1 MSLRRFLGAATAV
14 VLLSSLAS
22 APATAAPPLQASGA
36 ATSPVQAPAV
46 QAASVLAPAVLAPF
60 SLSEGNGPL
69 WKQTPDGFASLP
81 GNGLAGTT
89 GGQAGRI
96 VTASTIAQLQEYAS
110 AAEPLVIF
118 ISGSLTADQYVK
130 IPVAA
135 NKSFIGTGAGAE
147 VVNAG
152 FKLINVSNVIFR
164 NFTVRDSYIPGDWD
178 GKRPDNDRDGIQ
190 LDTSHH
196 VWVDH
201 MKFERMGDG
210 LIDTRKDSD
219 YLTYSWNVFADNN
232 KALGVGWTANA
243 VTKMTIH
250 HNWIRNTTQR
260 NFSLD
265 NTAAAHVYNNYLQD
279 VGQYGM
285 MGRNNA
291 KVVLEGNY
299 FTAVQDPIVAKDPA
313 TQVVNRDNIFD
324 STRGRK
330 DNVGAAFDPAAYYS
344 YTLDSAAAVPGI
356 VSAGAGPRE
365 NNAPNKTTNITV
377 ALDGTG
383 DFGSLQAAI
392 GSIPAGSTQPR
403 TITVKPG
410 TYREVVNVWAD
421 RPNLTIQGAT
431 ANPADV
437 VITYDLPANSAKFFG
452 GTWGAVG
459 SATLTVAA
467 PGTTV
472 RNLTVENAYDEA
484 ANGGSQALAVRS
496 VADKVVFDG
505 TRFLGNQD
513 TYLADTTGRD
523 ATARTYLKN
532 CYIEG
537 DVDFLYGR
545 GTAVF
550 DGCTIHSLDRGND
563 TNNGYIVAPST
574 KNSNP
579 YGFLIVNSTL
589 TSDAAPGTVSLG
601 RPWFASSDPDAH
613 PMAVI
618 RDSVLGNHIA
628 VQGWADMS
636 GHAWTEGRFAEYRN
650 TGPGA
655 YVNEFHAQLSE
666 ADAAKFTVDAFLG
679 DWNPAGHG

>member
-1 MSLRRFLGAATAV
+1 MSLRRLLGAATAV
-14 VLLSSLAS
+14 VMLGSLA
-22 APATAAPPLQASGA
+22 AVPAATAAPTGTAGQGA
-36 ATSPVQAPAV
+36 AAPAT
-46 QAASVLAPAVLAPF
+46 SAPTTDSTPEAM
-60 SLSEGNGPL
+60 

-81 GNGLAGTT
+81 GYGLAGTT

-96 VTASTIAQLQEYAS
+96 VTASTIGELSDYA
-110 AAEPLVIF
+110 AATEPLVIF
-118 ISGSLTADQYVK
+118 IRGSLAATDYVK

-152 FKLINVSNVIFR
+152 FKLINTSNVIFR
-164 NFTVRDSYIPGDWD
+164 NFTIRDSYIPGDWD

-190 LDTSHH
+190 LDTTHH

-201 MKFERMGDG
+201 MKIQRMGDG

-219 YLTYSWNVFADNN
+219 LVTYSWNVFADNN
-232 KALGVGWTANA
+232 KALGVGWTSNA
-243 VTKMTIH
+243 VTRMTIH

-285 MGRNNA
+285 MGRNAA
-291 KVVLEGNY
+291 KVVLEGNT
-299 FTAVQDPIVAKDPA
+299 FTAVQDPIVAKDPG
-313 TQVVNRDNIFD
+313 TEVVNRDNVFNG
-324 STRGRK
+324 TRGRR
-330 DNVGAAFDPAAYYS
+330 DNVGAAFDPAQNYAYQK
-344 YTLDSAAAVPGI
+344 DDAARVPDI
-356 VSAGAGPRE
+356 VAAGAGPRE
-365 NNAPNKTTNITV
+365 NSAPNNATGITV

-392 GSIPAGSTQPR
+392 GSIPSGSTMPR

-410 TYREVVNVWAD
+410 TYRESVNVWAD

-437 VITYDLPANSAKFFG
+437 VISYDLPANGVKFYG
-452 GTWGAVG
+452 GTWGAGG
-459 SATLTVAA
+459 SATLNVLAD
-467 PGTTV
+467 GTTV
-472 RNLTVENAYDEA
+472 RNLTVENAYNEA

-496 VADKVVFDG
+496 VGDKVIFDG

-513 TYLADTTGRD
+513 TYLTDTTGRD

-537 DVDFLYGR
+537 DVDFIYGR
-545 GTAVF
+545 GTAVL
-550 DGCTIHSLDRGND
+550 DGCTIHSLDRGSA
-563 TNNGYIVAPST
+563 TNNGYVVAPST

-579 YGFLIVNSTL
+579 YGILIVDSKL

-601 RPWFASSDPDAH
+601 RPWFASSDADAH

-618 RDSVLGNHIA
+618 RDSVLGSHIA
-628 VQGWADMS
+628 VRGWADMS
-636 GHAWTEGRFAEYRN
+636 GHSWAEGRFAEYN
-650 TGPGA
+650 NSGPGA
-655 YVNEFHAQLSE
+655 YINEFHPQLTPDE
-666 ADAAKFTVDAFLG
+666 ATKFTKETFLG
-679 DWNPAGHG
+679 GWTPAERG

>member
-1 MSLRRFLGAATAV
+1 MSLRRLLGAATAV
-14 VLLSSLAS
+14 VILGSLA
-22 APATAAPPLQASGA
+22 AIPAAHAAPPGATQQSGA
-36 ATSPVQAPAV
+36 LPAT
-46 QAASVLAPAVLAPF
+46 
-60 SLSEGNGPL
+60 LSADTEGTPEAM

-81 GNGLAGTT
+81 GYGLAGTT

-96 VTASTIAQLQEYAS
+96 VTASTIQELKDYAA

-118 ISGSLTADQYVK
+118 IRGTVRATDYIK

-135 NKSFIGTGAGAE
+135 NKSFIGVGAGAE

-178 GKRPDNDRDGIQ
+178 GKRADNDRDGLQ
-190 LDTSHH
+190 LDTTHH

-219 YLTYSWNVFADNN
+219 LITYSWNVFADNN
-232 KALGVGWTANA
+232 KALGVGWSSNA
-243 VTKMTIH
+243 VTRMTIH

-265 NTAAAHVYNNYLQD
+265 NTAAAHVYNNFLQD
-279 VGQYGM
+279 IGQYGM
-285 MGRNNA
+285 MGRNAA
-291 KVVLEGNY
+291 KVVLEGNS
-299 FTAVQDPIVAKDPA
+299 FSAVQDPVVAKDPG
-313 TQVVNRDNIFD
+313 TEVLNRDNVFNG
-324 STRGRK
+324 TRGRK
-330 DNVGAAFDPAAYYS
+330 DNVGAAFDPTQYYAYQKDDAAR
-344 YTLDSAAAVPGI
+344 VPEI
-356 VSAGAGPRE
+356 VAAGAGPRG
-365 NNAPNKTTNITV
+365 NSAPNNTTEITV

-392 GSIPAGSTQPR
+392 GSIPSGSTAPR

-410 TYREVVNVWAD
+410 TYRETVNVWAD

-437 VITYDLPANSAKFFG
+437 VITYDTPANGVKFFG
-452 GTWGAVG
+452 GTWGTAG
-459 SATLTVAA
+459 SPTMTISAA
-467 PGTTV
+467 GSTV
-472 RNLTVENAYDEA
+472 RNLTIENNYDEA
-484 ANGGSQALAVRS
+484 ANGPSQALAVRS
-496 VADKVVFDG
+496 VGDRVTFDN

-513 TYLADTTGRD
+513 TYLADTAGRD

-537 DVDFLYGR
+537 DVDFIYGR
-545 GTAVF
+545 GTAVL
-550 DGCTIHSLDRGND
+550 DGCTIHSLDRASA

-579 YGFLIVNSTL
+579 YGILIVDSNL
-589 TSDAAPGTVSLG
+589 TSDAAAGTVSLG
-601 RPWFASSDPDAH
+601 RPWFASSDPNAH

-618 RDSVLGNHIA
+618 RDSVLGSHIA
-628 VQGWADMS
+628 VRGWADMS
-636 GHAWTEGRFAEYRN
+636 GHSWTEGRFAEFN
-650 TGPGA
+650 NSGPGA
-655 YVNEFHAQLSE
+655 YVNEFHPQLTPE
-666 ADAAKFTVDAFLG
+666 DALKFTKETFLG
-679 DWNPAGHG
+679 DWTPAGRG

>member
-1 MSLRRFLGAATAV
+1 MSLRRLLGAATAV
-14 VLLSSLAS
+14 VILGSLA
-22 APATAAPPLQASGA
+22 AVPAATAAPAGTTGQAA
-36 ATSPVQAPAV
+36 AAPAT
-46 QAASVLAPAVLAPF
+46 LATTADSTPEAM
-60 SLSEGNGPL
+60 

-81 GNGLAGTT
+81 GYGLAGTT

-96 VTASTIAQLQEYAS
+96 VTASTIGELTDYA
-110 AAEPLVIF
+110 AATEPLVIF
-118 ISGSLTADQYVK
+118 IRGSLVATDYVK
-130 IPVAA
+130 VPVAA

-152 FKLINVSNVIFR
+152 FKLINTSNVIFR
-164 NFTVRDSYIPGDWD
+164 NFTIRDSYIPGDWD

-190 LDTSHH
+190 LDTTHH

-201 MKFERMGDG
+201 MKIQRMGDG

-219 YLTYSWNVFADNN
+219 LVTYSWNVFADNN
-232 KALGVGWTANA
+232 KALGVGWTSNA
-243 VTKMTIH
+243 VTRMTIH

-285 MGRNNA
+285 MGRNAA
-291 KVVLEGNY
+291 KVVLEGNT
-299 FTAVQDPIVAKDPA
+299 FTAVQDPIVAKDPG
-313 TQVVNRDNIFD
+313 TEVVSRDNVFNG
-324 STRGRK
+324 TRGRR
-330 DNVGAAFDPAAYYS
+330 DNVGAAFDPAQNYAYQK
-344 YTLDSAAAVPGI
+344 DDAARVPDI
-356 VSAGAGPRE
+356 VAAGAGPRE
-365 NNAPNKTTNITV
+365 NSAPNNATGITV

-392 GSIPAGSTQPR
+392 GSIPSGSTMPR

-410 TYREVVNVWAD
+410 TYRESVNIWAD

-431 ANPADV
+431 ANPSDV
-437 VITYDLPANSAKFFG
+437 VISYDLPANGVKFYG
-452 GTWGAVG
+452 GTWGAGG
-459 SATLTVAA
+459 SATLNVLAE
-467 PGTTV
+467 GTTV

-496 VADKVVFDG
+496 VGDRVTFDG

-545 GTAVF
+545 GSA
-550 DGCTIHSLDRGND
+550 
-563 TNNGYIVAPST
+563 TNNGYVVAPST

-618 RDSVLGNHIA
+618 RDSVLDDHIA

-650 TGPGA
+650 SGPGA
-655 YVNEFHAQLSE
+655 YTNEFHPQLTPDE
-666 ADAAKFTVDAFLG
+666 AAKFTKETFLG
-679 DWNPAGHG
+679 DWTPAGRG

>member
-1 MSLRRFLGAATAV
+1 M
-14 VLLSSLAS
+14 
-22 APATAAPPLQASGA
+22 
-36 ATSPVQAPAV
+36 
-46 QAASVLAPAVLAPF
+46 
-60 SLSEGNGPL
+60 
-69 WKQTPDGFASLP
+69 
-81 GNGLAGTT
+81 
-89 GGQAGRI
+89 
-96 VTASTIAQLQEYAS
+96 
-110 AAEPLVIF
+110 IF
-118 ISGSLTADQYVK
+118 IRGTLKATDYIK

-135 NKSFIGTGAGAE
+135 NKSFIGVGAGAE

-152 FKLINVSNVIFR
+152 FKLISVSNVIFR
-164 NFTVRDSYIPGDWD
+164 NFTVRDAYIPGDWD
-178 GKRPDNDRDGIQ
+178 GKSPENDRDGLQ
-190 LDTSHH
+190 LDTTHH

-219 YLTYSWNVFADNN
+219 LITYSWNVFADNN

-243 VTKMTIH
+243 VTRMTIH

-260 NFSLD
+260 NFSID

-279 VGQYGM
+279 IGQYGM
-285 MGRNNA
+285 MGRNAA
-291 KVVLEGNY
+291 KVVLEGNS
-299 FTAVQDPIVAKDPA
+299 FSAVQDPVVAKDPA
-313 TQVVNRDNIFD
+313 TEVVNRDNVFNG
-324 STRGRK
+324 TRGRK
-330 DNVGAAFDPAAYYS
+330 DNVGAAFDPTQYYAYQKDDAAR
-344 YTLDSAAAVPGI
+344 VPEL
-356 VSAGAGPRE
+356 VAAGAGPLE
-365 NNAPNKTTNITV
+365 NNAPNNTTEITV

-392 GSIPAGSTQPR
+392 GSVPSGSTLPR

-410 TYREVVNVWAD
+410 TYRESVNIWAD

-437 VITYDLPANSAKFFG
+437 VISYDLPANGVKFFG
-452 GTWGAVG
+452 GTWGSGG
-459 SATLTVAA
+459 SATLNVLAE
-467 PGTTV
+467 GTTV
-472 RNLTVENAYDEA
+472 RNLTVENAYHEA

-496 VADKVVFDG
+496 VADRVTFDG

-537 DVDFLYGR
+537 DVDFIYGR

-550 DGCTIHSLDRGND
+550 DGCTIHSLDRGSD

-589 TSDAAPGTVSLG
+589 TSHAAPGTVSLG

-618 RDSVLGNHIA
+618 RDSVLGSHIA
-628 VQGWADMS
+628 IRGWSDMS
-636 GHAWTEGRFAEYRN
+636 GHAWTEGRFAEFN
-650 TGPGA
+650 NSGPGA
-655 YVNEFHAQLSE
+655 YVNEFHPQLTPE
-666 ADAAKFTVDAFLG
+666 DALTFTKEAFLG
-679 DWNPAGHG
+679 DWAPAGRG

>member
-1 MSLRRFLGAATAV
+1 MSLRQMLGAATAV
-14 VLLSSLAS
+14 VMLGSLTAI
-22 APATAAPPLQASGA
+22 PAAHAGTGSTGPGHTGLHAGALVPAAPLDA
-36 ATSPVQAPAV
+36 AGTPEAM
-46 QAASVLAPAVLAPF
+46 
-60 SLSEGNGPL
+60 

-81 GNGLAGTT
+81 GYGLAGTT
-89 GGQAGRI
+89 GGQAGRT
-96 VTASTIAQLQEYAS
+96 VTATTVQELTDYA
-110 AAEPLVIF
+110 AAEEPLVIF
-118 ISGSLTADQYVK
+118 IRGSLAATEYVK

-152 FKLINVSNVIFR
+152 FKLINTSNVIFR
-164 NFTVRDSYIPGDWD
+164 NFTIRDSYIPGDWD

-190 LDTSHH
+190 LDTTHH

-201 MKFERMGDG
+201 MKIQRMGDG

-219 YLTYSWNVFADNN
+219 LVTYSWNVFADNN
-232 KALGVGWTANA
+232 KALGVGWTGNA
-243 VTKMTIH
+243 VTRMTIH

-285 MGRNNA
+285 MGRNAA
-291 KVVLEGNY
+291 KVVLEANT
-299 FTAVQDPIVAKDPA
+299 FTAVQDPIVAKDPD
-313 TQVVNRDNIFD
+313 TEVVNRDNIFNG
-324 STRGRK
+324 TRGRR
-330 DNVGAAFDPAAYYS
+330 DNVGAAFDPAQNYAYQK
-344 YTLDSAAAVPGI
+344 DEAARVPDI

-365 NNAPNKTTNITV
+365 NKAPNNTTEITV

-392 GSIPAGSTQPR
+392 GSVPSGSTLPR

-410 TYREVVNVWAD
+410 TYRESVNVWAD

-437 VITYDLPANSAKFFG
+437 VISYDLPANGVKFYG
-452 GTWGAVG
+452 GTWGAGG
-459 SATLTVAA
+459 SATLNVLAE
-467 PGTTV
+467 GTTI
-472 RNLTVENAYDEA
+472 RNITVENTYDEA

-496 VADKVVFDG
+496 VADKVTFDG

-537 DVDFLYGR
+537 DVDFIYGR
-545 GTAVF
+545 GTAVL
-550 DGCTIHSLDRGND
+550 DGCTIHSLDRGSA
-563 TNNGYIVAPST
+563 TNNGYVVAPST

-579 YGFLIVNSTL
+579 YGILIINSSL

-618 RDSVLGNHIA
+618 RDSALGSHIA
-628 VQGWADMS
+628 VRGWADMS
-636 GHAWTEGRFAEYRN
+636 GHSWTEGRFAEYN
-650 TGPGA
+650 NSGPGA
-655 YVNEFHAQLSE
+655 YVNEFHPQLMPDE
-666 ADAAKFTVDAFLG
+666 AAKFTKETFLG
-679 DWNPAGHG
+679 DWIPAGRG

>member
-1 MSLRRFLGAATAV
+1 MSLRQMLGAVTAV
-14 VLLSSLAS
+14 VMLGSLA
-22 APATAAPPLQASGA
+22 AIPAAHAGTGSTGLQAGALVPA
-36 ATSPVQAPAV
+36 ATLD
-46 QAASVLAPAVLAPF
+46 AAGTPEAM
-60 SLSEGNGPL
+60 

-81 GNGLAGTT
+81 GYGLAGTT
-89 GGQAGRI
+89 GGQAGRT
-96 VTASTIAQLQEYAS
+96 VTASTIQELTDYA
-110 AAEPLVIF
+110 AAEEPLVIF
-118 ISGSLTADQYVK
+118 IRGSLAATEYVK

-152 FKLINVSNVIFR
+152 FKLINTSNVIFR
-164 NFTVRDSYIPGDWD
+164 NFTIRDSYIPGDWD

-190 LDTSHH
+190 LDTTHH

-201 MKFERMGDG
+201 MKIQRMGDG

-219 YLTYSWNVFADNN
+219 LVTYSWNVFADNN
-232 KALGVGWTANA
+232 KALGVGWTSNA
-243 VTKMTIH
+243 VTRMTIH

-265 NTAAAHVYNNYLQD
+265 NTAAAHVYNNYLQN

-285 MGRNNA
+285 MGRNAA
-291 KVVLEGNY
+291 KVVLEANT
-299 FTAVQDPIVAKDPA
+299 FTAVQDPIVAKDPD
-313 TQVVNRDNIFD
+313 TEVVNRDNIFNG
-324 STRGRK
+324 TRGRR
-330 DNVGAAFDPAAYYS
+330 DNVGAAFDPAQNYAYQK
-344 YTLDSAAAVPGI
+344 DEAARVPDI

-365 NNAPNKTTNITV
+365 NKAPSNTTGITV

-392 GSIPAGSTQPR
+392 GSVPSGSTLPR

-410 TYREVVNVWAD
+410 TYRESVNVWAN

-431 ANPADV
+431 ANPSDV
-437 VITYDLPANSAKFFG
+437 VISYDLPANGVKFYG
-452 GTWGAVG
+452 GTWGAGG
-459 SATLTVAA
+459 SATLNVLAE
-467 PGTTV
+467 GTTV
-472 RNLTVENAYDEA
+472 RNITVENTYDEA

-496 VADKVVFDG
+496 VADKVTFDG

-537 DVDFLYGR
+537 DVDFIYGR
-545 GTAVF
+545 GTAVL
-550 DGCTIHSLDRGND
+550 DGCTIHSLDRGSA
-563 TNNGYIVAPST
+563 TNNGYVVAPST

-579 YGFLIVNSTL
+579 YGILIINSSL

-618 RDSVLGNHIA
+618 RDSALGGHIA
-628 VQGWADMS
+628 VRGWADMS
-636 GHAWTEGRFAEYRN
+636 GHSWTEGRFAEYN
-650 TGPGA
+650 NSGPGA
-655 YVNEFHAQLSE
+655 YVNEFHPQLMPDE
-666 ADAAKFTVDAFLG
+666 AAKFTKETFLG
-679 DWNPAGHG
+679 DWIPAGRG

>member
-1 MSLRRFLGAATAV
+1 MRLRRLLGAATAV
-14 VLLSSLAS
+14 VILGSLTAVPARAEPIHS
-22 APATAAPPLQASGA
+22 GTESPAAPAA
-36 ATSPVQAPAV
+36 
-46 QAASVLAPAVLAPF
+46 
-60 SLSEGNGPL
+60 L
-69 WKQTPDGFASLP
+69 WKQRPDGFASLP
-81 GNGLAGTT
+81 GNGLEGTT
-89 GGQAGRI
+89 GGQAGRH
-96 VTASTIAQLQEYAS
+96 VSVSSLEELTAYA
-110 AAEPLVIF
+110 AAEEPLVIF
-118 ISGSLTADQYVK
+118 LKGSITAQDYVK
-130 IPVAA
+130 IPVAS
-135 NKSFIGTGAGAE
+135 NKSFIGTGAGVE
-147 VVNAG
+147 LVNAG

-210 LIDTRKDSD
+210 MIDTRKDSD

-232 KALGVGWTANA
+232 KALGVGWTSNA

-250 HNWIRNTTQR
+250 HNWIRNTVQR

-285 MGRNNA
+285 MGRNAA

-299 FTAVQDPIVAKDPA
+299 FTAVADPVVAKDPA
-313 TQVVNRDNIFD
+313 TEIVNRDNIFD

-330 DNVGAAFDPAAYYS
+330 DNVGSAFDPTQFYAYSKDNAA
-344 YTLDSAAAVPGI
+344 TVPGV
-356 VSAGAGPRE
+356 VSTSAGPRE
-365 NNAPNKTTNITV
+365 NKAPNTTAEVTV
-377 ALDGTG
+377 ALDGSG
-383 DFGSLQAAI
+383 DFGSVQAAI
-392 GSIPAGSTQPR
+392 GSIPVGNTQPR
-403 TITVKPG
+403 TITIKPG
-410 TYREVVNVWAD
+410 FYREAVNVWAD
-421 RPNLTIQGAT
+421 RPNVTLQGAT

-437 VITYDLPANSAKFFG
+437 VISYDTPANGAKFFG
-452 GTWGAVG
+452 GTWGAAG
-459 SATLTVAA
+459 SATLNVLAENTI
-467 PGTTV
+467 V

-484 ANGGSQALAVRS
+484 VNGGSQALAVRT
-496 VADKVVFDG
+496 VADKVTFDN

-550 DGCTIHSLDRGND
+550 DGCTIHSLDRGSD

-574 KNSNP
+574 KDSNP

-589 TSDAAPGTVSLG
+589 TSNAAPGTVSLG
-601 RPWFASSDPDAH
+601 RPWFASSDPNAH

-618 RDSVLGNHIA
+618 RDSNLGNHIA
-628 VQGWADMS
+628 KQGWSDMS
-636 GHAWTEGRFAEYRN
+636 GHAWTEGRFAEFNN

-655 YVNEFHAQLSE
+655 YINEFHPQLTPEE
-666 ADAAKFTVDAFLG
+666 ALKFTKDTFLG
-679 DWNPAGHG
+679 DWTPAAGA

>member
-1 MSLRRFLGAATAV
+1 MSLRRLLGTATALV
-14 VLLSSLAS
+14 ILGGITA
-22 APATAAPPLQASGA
+22 APATATPTPQTTGALASAAPTKLGQGA
-36 ATSPVQAPAV
+36 
-46 QAASVLAPAVLAPF
+46 
-60 SLSEGNGPL
+60 L
-69 WKQTPDGFASLP
+69 WKQTPDGFAALP
-81 GNGLAGTT
+81 GYGLAGTS

-96 VTASTIAQLQEYAS
+96 VTASTIEELKDYAA

-118 ISGSLTADQYVK
+118 ISGSLKATDYIK

-152 FKLINVSNVIFR
+152 FKLISVSNVIFR
-164 NFTVRDSYIPGDWD
+164 NFTIRDAYIPGDWD
-178 GKRPDNDRDGIQ
+178 GKTPQNDRDGIQ
-190 LDTSHH
+190 LDTTHH

-201 MKFERMGDG
+201 MKIQRMGDG

-219 YLTYSWNVFADNN
+219 LITYSWNVFADNN
-232 KALGVGWTANA
+232 KALGVGWTDNT
-243 VTKMTIH
+243 VTRMTIH

-279 VGQYGM
+279 IGQYGM
-285 MGRNNA
+285 MGRNAA
-291 KVVLEGNY
+291 KVVVEGNC
-299 FTAVQDPIVAKDPA
+299 FTAVQDPIIAKDPA
-313 TQVVNRDNIFD
+313 TEVVNRDNTFNG
-324 STRGRK
+324 TRGRK
-330 DNVGAAFDPAAYYS
+330 DNVGAAFDPTASYS
-344 YTLDSAAAVPGI
+344 YTKDDAAAVPGI
-356 VSAGAGPRE
+356 VSAGAGPQE
-365 NNAPNKTTNITV
+365 NNAADTRTNITV

-392 GSIPAGSTQPR
+392 GSIPAGSTQTR

-410 TYREVVNVWAD
+410 VYREVVNVWAD
-421 RPNLTIQGAT
+421 RPNLTITGAT

-437 VITYDLPANSAKFFG
+437 VITYDTPANGVKFFG
-452 GTWGAVG
+452 GTWGTAG
-459 SATLTVAA
+459 SPTLTVSAT
-467 PGTTV
+467 GTTV

-484 ANGGSQALAVRS
+484 AHGPSQALAARS
-496 VADKVVFDG
+496 IADKVVFDG

-523 ATARTYLKN
+523 ASARTYLKN

-537 DVDFLYGR
+537 DVDFIYGR
-545 GTAVF
+545 GTAVL
-550 DGCTIHSLDRGND
+550 DGCTIHSVDRGSN
-563 TNNGYIVAPST
+563 TNNGFVLAPST

-579 YGFLIVNSTL
+579 YGILIVNSTL
-589 TSDAAPGTVSLG
+589 TSNAAPGTVNLG

-613 PMAVI
+613 PMAII

-636 GHAWTEGRFAEYRN
+636 GHKWNEGRFAEFN
-650 TGPGA
+650 NSGPGA
-655 YVNEFHAQLSE
+655 YVNEFHPQLTPDE
-666 ADAAKFTVDAFLG
+666 AAKFTKETFLG
-679 DWNPAGHG
+679 EWTPAGLG

>member
-1 MSLRRFLGAATAV
+1 MSLRRLLGAATAV
-14 VLLSSLAS
+14 ALLGSLA
-22 APATAAPPLQASGA
+22 AVPAATAAPPNTLQQSGA
-36 ATSPVQAPAV
+36 LPTTPAPSAENT
-46 QAASVLAPAVLAPF
+46 AEAM
-60 SLSEGNGPL
+60 
-69 WKQTPDGFASLP
+69 WKQTPDGFAALP
-81 GNGLAGTT
+81 GYGLAGTT

-96 VTASTIAQLQEYAS
+96 VTASTIQELKDF
-110 AAEPLVIF
+110 AAAPEPLVIF
-118 ISGSLTADQYVK
+118 ISGSLKATDYIK

-152 FKLINVSNVIFR
+152 FKLINTSNVIFR
-164 NFTVRDSYIPGDWD
+164 NFTIRDAYIPGDWD
-178 GKRPDNDRDGIQ
+178 GKTPQNDRDGIQ
-190 LDTSHH
+190 LDTTHH

-201 MKFERMGDG
+201 MKIQRMGDG

-219 YLTYSWNVFADNN
+219 LVTYSWNVFADNN

-243 VTKMTIH
+243 VTRMTIH

-279 VGQYGM
+279 IGQYGM
-285 MGRNNA
+285 MGRNAA
-291 KVVLEGNY
+291 KVVLEGNS
-299 FTAVQDPIVAKDPA
+299 FSTVQDPIVAKDPA
-313 TQVVNRDNIFD
+313 TEVVNRDNIFNG
-324 STRGRK
+324 TRGRK
-330 DNVGAAFDPAAYYS
+330 DNVGAAFDPSQNYS
-344 YTLDSAAAVPGI
+344 YQKDDAARVPEI
-356 VSAGAGPRE
+356 VAAGAGPRE
-365 NNAPNKTTNITV
+365 NNAPNNTTNITV

-392 GSIPAGSTQPR
+392 GSIPSGSTLPR

-410 TYREVVNVWAD
+410 TYRESVNIWAD

-437 VITYDLPANSAKFFG
+437 VISYDLPANGVKFFG
-452 GTWGAVG
+452 GTWGAGG
-459 SATLTVAA
+459 SATLNVLAE
-467 PGTTV
+467 GTTI

-484 ANGGSQALAVRS
+484 ANGGSQALAVRT
-496 VADKVVFDG
+496 VADRVSFDG

-537 DVDFLYGR
+537 DVDFIYGR
-545 GTAVF
+545 GTAVL
-550 DGCTIHSLDRGND
+550 DGCTIHSLNRGSD

-579 YGFLIVNSTL
+579 YGILIANSTL

-618 RDSVLGNHIA
+618 RDSVLGSHIA
-628 VQGWADMS
+628 VRGWADMS
-636 GHAWTEGRFAEYRN
+636 GHAWTEGRFAEFNN

-655 YVNEFHAQLSE
+655 YVNEFHPQLSPE
-666 ADAAKFTVDAFLG
+666 EAAKFTVETFLG
-679 DWNPAGHG
+679 DWTPAGRG

>member
-1 MSLRRFLGAATAV
+1 MRLRRLLGAVTAV
-14 VLLSSLAS
+14 VILGSL
-22 APATAAPPLQASGA
+22 TAAPARAEPQPGSTDVPAEA
-36 ATSPVQAPAV
+36 AA
-46 QAASVLAPAVLAPF
+46 
-60 SLSEGNGPL
+60 L
-69 WKQTPDGFASLP
+69 WKESPDGFASLP
-81 GNGLAGTT
+81 GNGLDGTT
-89 GGQAGRI
+89 GGQAGRH
-96 VTASTIAQLQEYAS
+96 VSASSLEELAAYA
-110 AAEPLVIF
+110 AAEEPLVIF
-118 ISGSLTADQYVK
+118 LKGRITAQDYVK
-130 IPVAA
+130 IPVTS
-135 NKSFIGTGAGAE
+135 NKSFIGIGAGVE
-147 VVNAG
+147 LVNAG

-210 LIDTRKDSD
+210 MIDTRKDSD

-232 KALGVGWTANA
+232 KALGVGWTSNA

-250 HNWIRNTTQR
+250 HNWIRNTVQR

-279 VGQYGM
+279 IGQYGM
-285 MGRNNA
+285 MGRNAA

-299 FTAVQDPIVAKDPA
+299 FTAVADPVVAKDPA
-313 TQVVNRDNIFD
+313 TEIVNRDNIFD
-324 STRGRK
+324 ATRGRK
-330 DNVGAAFDPAAYYS
+330 DNVGTAFDPTQFYAYAK
-344 YTLDSAAAVPGI
+344 DSAAKVPSL
-356 VSAGAGPRE
+356 VTSSAGPRE
-365 NNAPNKTTNITV
+365 NKAPSTTADVTV

-383 DFGSLQAAI
+383 DFASVQAAI
-392 GSIPAGSTQPR
+392 GSIPVGNTLPR
-403 TITVKPG
+403 TITIKPG
-410 TYREVVNVWAD
+410 FYRESVNIWAD
-421 RPNLTIQGAT
+421 RPNVTLQGAT
-431 ANPADV
+431 GDPSDV
-437 VITYDLPANSAKFFG
+437 VISYDTPANGAKFFG
-452 GTWGAVG
+452 GTWGAAG
-459 SATLTVAA
+459 SATLNVLAE
-467 PGTTV
+467 GTTV

-484 ANGGSQALAVRS
+484 ANGGSQALAVRT
-496 VADKVVFDG
+496 VADKVFFDN

-550 DGCTIHSLDRGND
+550 EGCTIHSLDRGSD

-601 RPWFASSDPDAH
+601 RPWFASSDPNAH

-618 RDSVLGNHIA
+618 RDSQLGSHIA
-628 VQGWADMS
+628 VQGWSDMS
-636 GHAWTEGRFAEYRN
+636 GHAWTEGRFAEYNN

-655 YVNEFHAQLSE
+655 YVNEFHPQLTSQE
-666 ADAAKFTVDAFLG
+666 ALKFTKETFLG
-679 DWNPAGHG
+679 DWTPAAGA

>member
-1 MSLRRFLGAATAV
+1 MILRRLLGAATAV
-14 VLLSSLAS
+14 VMLGSLPAL
-22 APATAAPPLQASGA
+22 PATAAPADHTAGA
-36 ATSPVQAPAV
+36 LAPTVTA
-46 QAASVLAPAVLAPF
+46 QPPAAS
-60 SLSEGNGPL
+60 

-81 GNGLAGTT
+81 GYGLAGTT

-96 VTASTIAQLQEYAS
+96 VTAATLAQLQEYA
-110 AAEPLVIF
+110 AAVEPLVIF
-118 ISGSLTADQYVK
+118 VKGSIRAEHYVK

-135 NKSFIGTGAGAE
+135 NKSFIGVGAGAE

-190 LDTSHH
+190 LDTTHH

-219 YLTYSWNVFADNN
+219 FLTYSWNVFADNN
-232 KALGVGWTANA
+232 KALGVGWTDNA
-243 VTKMTIH
+243 VTRMTIH

-291 KVVLEGNY
+291 KVVLEANY
-299 FTAVQDPIVAKDPA
+299 FTAVQDPIVAKDPG
-313 TQVVNRDNIFD
+313 TEVVNRDNIFE
-324 STRGRK
+324 SVRGRK
-330 DNVGAAFDPAAYYS
+330 DNVGAAFDPAAS
-344 YTLDSAAAVPGI
+344 YAYQADDAARVPDT

-365 NNAPNKTTNITV
+365 NNAPNTADTITV

-392 GSIPAGSTQPR
+392 GSIPHGSTKPR

-410 TYREVVNVWAD
+410 VYREVVNVWAD

-431 ANPADV
+431 ANPSDV
-437 VITYDLPANSAKFFG
+437 VITYDLPAGGAKFFG
-452 GTWGAVG
+452 GTLGAVG

-467 PGTTV
+467 TRTTV
-472 RNLTVENAYDEA
+472 KNLTVENAYDEA

-496 VADKVVFDG
+496 VADKVTFEG

-523 ATARTYLKN
+523 ATARTYLKD

-550 DGCTIHSLDRGND
+550 DGCTIHSVDRGSN

-579 YGFLIVNSTL
+579 YGFLIINSTL
-589 TSDAAPGTVSLG
+589 TSDAAAGTVSLG

-618 RDSVLGNHIA
+618 RDSVLGAHIA
-628 VQGWADMS
+628 EQGWADMG
-636 GHAWTEGRFAEYRN
+636 GHAWNEGRFGEYNN

-655 YVNEFHAQLSE
+655 FVNEFHPQLSPDE
-666 ADAAKFTVDAFLG
+666 ATRFTTEAFLG
-679 DWNPAGHG
+679 DWTPAGRG

>member
-1 MSLRRFLGAATAV
+1 MRLRRLLGAATAV
-14 VLLSSLAS
+14 VILGSLTAVPARAEPIHS
-22 APATAAPPLQASGA
+22 GTESPAAPAA
-36 ATSPVQAPAV
+36 
-46 QAASVLAPAVLAPF
+46 
-60 SLSEGNGPL
+60 L
-69 WKQTPDGFASLP
+69 WKQRPDGFASLP
-81 GNGLAGTT
+81 GNGLDGTT
-89 GGQAGRI
+89 GGQAGRH
-96 VTASTIAQLQEYAS
+96 VSVSSLEELKTH
-110 AAEPLVIF
+110 AAAEEPLVIF
-118 ISGSLTADQYVK
+118 LKGSITAQDYVK
-130 IPVAA
+130 IPVAS
-135 NKSFIGTGAGAE
+135 NKSFIGTGAGVE
-147 VVNAG
+147 LINAG

-210 LIDTRKDSD
+210 MIDTRKDSD

-232 KALGVGWTANA
+232 KALGVGWTGNA

-250 HNWIRNTTQR
+250 HNWIRNTVQR

-279 VGQYGM
+279 IGQYGM
-285 MGRNNA
+285 MGRNAA

-299 FTAVQDPIVAKDPA
+299 FTAVADPVVAKDPA
-313 TQVVNRDNIFD
+313 TEIVNRDNIFE

-330 DNVGAAFDPAAYYS
+330 DNVGSAFDPTQFYS
-344 YTLDSAAAVPGI
+344 YAKDDSARVPELVTG
-356 VSAGAGPRE
+356 SAGPRE
-365 NNAPNKTTNITV
+365 NKAPSTTAEVTV

-383 DFGSLQAAI
+383 DFGSVQAAI
-392 GSIPAGSTQPR
+392 GSIPVGNTQPR
-403 TITVKPG
+403 TITIKPG
-410 TYREVVNVWAD
+410 FYREAVNVWAD
-421 RPNLTIQGAT
+421 RPNVTLQGAT

-437 VITYDLPANSAKFFG
+437 VISYDTPANGAKFFG
-452 GTWGAVG
+452 GTWGAAG
-459 SATLTVAA
+459 SATLNVLAEN
-467 PGTTV
+467 TTV

-484 ANGGSQALAVRS
+484 VHGGSQALAVRT
-496 VADKVVFDG
+496 VADKITFDN

-550 DGCTIHSLDRGND
+550 DGCTIHSLDRGSD

-574 KNSNP
+574 KDSNP
-579 YGFLIVNSTL
+579 YGFLIVDSTL

-601 RPWFASSDPDAH
+601 RPWFASSDPNAH

-618 RDSVLGNHIA
+618 RDSNLGSHIA
-628 VQGWADMS
+628 EQGWSDMS
-636 GHAWTEGRFAEYRN
+636 GHAWTEGRFAEFNN

-655 YVNEFHAQLSE
+655 YINEFHPQLTPE
-666 ADAAKFTVDAFLG
+666 EGLKFTKDTFLG
-679 DWNPAGHG
+679 DWTPAAGA

>member
-1 MSLRRFLGAATAV
+1 MSLRQMLGAATAV
-14 VLLSSLAS
+14 VMLGSLTAIPAAHARTGS
-22 APATAAPPLQASGA
+22 AGPGHTALHAGALVPAAPLDA
-36 ATSPVQAPAV
+36 AGTPEAM
-46 QAASVLAPAVLAPF
+46 
-60 SLSEGNGPL
+60 

-81 GNGLAGTT
+81 GYGLAGTT
-89 GGQAGRI
+89 GGQAGRT
-96 VTASTIAQLQEYAS
+96 VTATTVQELTDYA
-110 AAEPLVIF
+110 AAEEPLVIF
-118 ISGSLTADQYVK
+118 IRGSLAATEYVK

-152 FKLINVSNVIFR
+152 FKLINTSNVIFR
-164 NFTVRDSYIPGDWD
+164 NFTIRDSYIPGDWD

-190 LDTSHH
+190 LDTTHH

-201 MKFERMGDG
+201 MKIQRMGDG

-219 YLTYSWNVFADNN
+219 LVTYSWNVFADNN
-232 KALGVGWTANA
+232 KALGVGWTGNA
-243 VTKMTIH
+243 VTRMTIH

-285 MGRNNA
+285 MGRNAA
-291 KVVLEGNY
+291 KVVLEANT
-299 FTAVQDPIVAKDPA
+299 FTAVQDPIVAKDPD
-313 TQVVNRDNIFD
+313 TEVVNRDNIFNG
-324 STRGRK
+324 TRGRR
-330 DNVGAAFDPAAYYS
+330 DNVGAAFDPAQNYAYQK
-344 YTLDSAAAVPGI
+344 DEAARVPDI

-365 NNAPNKTTNITV
+365 NKAPNNTTEITV

-392 GSIPAGSTQPR
+392 GSVPSGSTLPR

-410 TYREVVNVWAD
+410 TYRESVNVWAD

-437 VITYDLPANSAKFFG
+437 VISYDLPANGVKFYG
-452 GTWGAVG
+452 GTWGAGG
-459 SATLTVAA
+459 SATLNVLAE
-467 PGTTV
+467 GTTI
-472 RNLTVENAYDEA
+472 RNITVENTYDEA

-496 VADKVVFDG
+496 VADKVTFDG

-537 DVDFLYGR
+537 DVDFIYGR
-545 GTAVF
+545 GTAVL
-550 DGCTIHSLDRGND
+550 DGCTIHSLDRGSA
-563 TNNGYIVAPST
+563 TNNGYVVAPST

-579 YGFLIVNSTL
+579 YGILIINSSL

-618 RDSVLGNHIA
+618 RDSALGSHIA
-628 VQGWADMS
+628 VRGWADMS
-636 GHAWTEGRFAEYRN
+636 GHSWTEGRFAEYN
-650 TGPGA
+650 NSGPGA
-655 YVNEFHAQLSE
+655 YVNEFHPQLMPDE
-666 ADAAKFTVDAFLG
+666 AAKFTKETFLG
-679 DWNPAGHG
+679 DWIPAGRG

>member
-1 MSLRRFLGAATAV
+1 MILRRLLGAATAV
-14 VLLSSLAS
+14 VMLGSLPAL
-22 APATAAPPLQASGA
+22 PATAAPADHTAGA
-36 ATSPVQAPAV
+36 
-46 QAASVLAPAVLAPF
+46 LAPAVTAQPPEA
-60 SLSEGNGPL
+60 S

-81 GNGLAGTT
+81 GYGLSGTT

-96 VTASTIAQLQEYAS
+96 VTAATLAQLQEYA
-110 AAEPLVIF
+110 AAVEPLVIF
-118 ISGSLTADQYVK
+118 VKGSIRAEQYVK

-135 NKSFIGTGAGAE
+135 NKSFIGVGAGAE

-190 LDTSHH
+190 LDTTHH

-219 YLTYSWNVFADNN
+219 FLTYSWNVFADNN
-232 KALGVGWTANA
+232 KALGVGWTDNA
-243 VTKMTIH
+243 VTRMTIH

-291 KVVLEGNY
+291 KVVLEANY
-299 FTAVQDPIVAKDPA
+299 FTAVQDPIVAKDPG
-313 TQVVNRDNIFD
+313 TEVVNRDNIFE
-324 STRGRK
+324 SVRGRK
-330 DNVGAAFDPAAYYS
+330 DNVGAAFDPAAS
-344 YTLDSAAAVPGI
+344 YAYQADDAARVPDT

-365 NNAPNKTTNITV
+365 NNAPNTADTITV

-392 GSIPAGSTQPR
+392 GSIPHGSTKPR

-410 TYREVVNVWAD
+410 VYREVVNVWAD

-431 ANPADV
+431 ANPSDV
-437 VITYDLPANSAKFFG
+437 VITYDLPASGAKFFG

-467 PGTTV
+467 TGTTV
-472 RNLTVENAYDEA
+472 KNLTVENAYDEA

-496 VADKVVFDG
+496 VADKVTFEG

-523 ATARTYLKN
+523 ATARTYLKD

-550 DGCTIHSLDRGND
+550 DGCTIHSVDRGSN

-579 YGFLIVNSTL
+579 YGFLIINSTL
-589 TSDAAPGTVSLG
+589 TSDAAAGTVSLG

-618 RDSVLGNHIA
+618 RDSVLGAHIA
-628 VQGWADMS
+628 EQGWADMG
-636 GHAWTEGRFAEYRN
+636 GHAWNEGRFAEYNN

-655 YVNEFHAQLSE
+655 FVNEFHPQLSPDE
-666 ADAAKFTVDAFLG
+666 AAQVH
-679 DWNPAGHG
+679 HGSLPRRLDPGGAWLR

>member
-1 MSLRRFLGAATAV
+1 MSLRRLLGAATAV
-14 VLLSSLAS
+14 VMLGSLTALPAAHAGPAEARPGPQAGTTAS
-22 APATAAPPLQASGA
+22 PISPA
-36 ATSPVQAPAV
+36 
-46 QAASVLAPAVLAPF
+46 
-60 SLSEGNGPL
+60 EGTPEAM

-81 GNGLAGTT
+81 GYGLAGTT
-89 GGQAGRI
+89 GGQSGRI
-96 VTASTIAQLQEYAS
+96 VTASTVQELKDYA
-110 AAEPLVIF
+110 AASEPLVIF
-118 ISGSLTADQYVK
+118 IRGTLRATDYLK

-135 NKSFIGTGAGAE
+135 NKSFIGVGAGAE

-164 NFTVRDSYIPGDWD
+164 NFTVRDAYIPGDWD
-178 GKRPDNDRDGIQ
+178 GKSPENDRDGIQ
-190 LDTSHH
+190 LDTTHH

-219 YLTYSWNVFADNN
+219 LITYSWNVFADNN

-243 VTKMTIH
+243 VTRMTIH

-265 NTAAAHVYNNYLQD
+265 NTAAAHVYNNFLQD
-279 VGQYGM
+279 IGQYGM
-285 MGRNNA
+285 MGRNAA
-291 KVVLEGNY
+291 KVVLEGNS
-299 FTAVQDPIVAKDPA
+299 FTAVQDPVVAKDPA
-313 TQVVNRDNIFD
+313 TEVVNRDNVFNG
-324 STRGRK
+324 TRGRK
-330 DNVGAAFDPAAYYS
+330 DNVGAAFDPTQFYAYQKDDAAR
-344 YTLDSAAAVPGI
+344 VPEI
-356 VSAGAGPRE
+356 VAAGAGPLE
-365 NNAPNKTTNITV
+365 EMAPNSTTEITV

-392 GSIPAGSTQPR
+392 GSVPSGSTLPR

-410 TYREVVNVWAD
+410 TYRESVNVWAD

-437 VITYDLPANSAKFFG
+437 VVTYDLPANGVKFFG
-452 GTWGAVG
+452 GTWGAGG
-459 SATLTVAA
+459 SATLNVLAE
-467 PGTTV
+467 GTTV

-484 ANGGSQALAVRS
+484 TNGGSQALAVRS
-496 VADKVVFDG
+496 VADRVTFDG

-537 DVDFLYGR
+537 DVDFIYGR
-545 GTAVF
+545 GTAVL
-550 DGCTIHSLDRGND
+550 DGCTIHSLDRGSA

-574 KNSNP
+574 KDSNP
-579 YGFLIVNSTL
+579 YGILIVDSTL

-601 RPWFASSDPDAH
+601 RPWFASSDPNAH

-618 RDSVLGNHIA
+618 RDSVLGSHIA
-628 VQGWADMS
+628 VQGWSDMS
-636 GHAWTEGRFAEYRN
+636 GHSWTEGRFAEFN
-650 TGPGA
+650 NSGPGA
-655 YVNEFHAQLSE
+655 YVNEFHPQLTPE
-666 ADAAKFTVDAFLG
+666 DALKFTKEAFLG
-679 DWNPAGHG
+679 DWTPAGRG

>member
-1 MSLRRFLGAATAV
+1 MSLRRLLGAATAV
-14 VLLSSLAS
+14 VILGSFTAV
-22 APATAAPPLQASGA
+22 PARAEPIHSGTESSGA
-36 ATSPVQAPAV
+36 AA
-46 QAASVLAPAVLAPF
+46 
-60 SLSEGNGPL
+60 L
-69 WKQTPDGFASLP
+69 WKQQPDGFAALP
-81 GNGLAGTT
+81 GNGLEGTT
-89 GGQAGRI
+89 GGQAGKH
-96 VTASTIAQLQEYAS
+96 VSASSLEELKSFAAAS
-110 AAEPLVIF
+110 EPLVIF
-118 ISGSLTADQYVK
+118 LKGTITAQDYVK
-130 IPVAA
+130 IPVTS
-135 NKSFIGTGAGAE
+135 NKSFIGTGAGVE
-147 VVNAG
+147 LVNAG

-210 LIDTRKDSD
+210 MIDTRKDSD

-232 KALGVGWTANA
+232 KALGVGWTSNA

-250 HNWIRNTTQR
+250 HNWIRNTVQR

-279 VGQYGM
+279 IGQYGM
-285 MGRNNA
+285 MGRNAA
-291 KVVLEGNY
+291 KVVLEDNY
-299 FTAVQDPIVAKDPA
+299 FTAVADPVVAKDPA
-313 TQVVNRDNIFD
+313 TEIVNRDNIFD

-330 DNVGAAFDPAAYYS
+330 DNVGSAFDPTQFYAYS
-344 YTLDSAAAVPGI
+344 KDSAANVPGL
-356 VSAGAGPRE
+356 VTGSAGPRV
-365 NNAPNKTTNITV
+365 NKAPNTTAEVTV

-383 DFGSLQAAI
+383 DFGSVQAAI
-392 GSIPAGSTQPR
+392 GSIPVGNTQPR
-403 TITVKPG
+403 TITIKPG
-410 TYREVVNVWAD
+410 FYREAVNVWAD
-421 RPNLTIQGAT
+421 RPNVTLQGAT
-431 ANPADV
+431 ANPSDV
-437 VITYDLPANSAKFFG
+437 VISYDTPANGVKFFG
-452 GTWGAVG
+452 GTWGAAG
-459 SATLTVAA
+459 SATLNVLAEQ
-467 PGTTV
+467 TTV

-484 ANGGSQALAVRS
+484 TNGGSQALAVRT
-496 VADKVVFDG
+496 VADKVTFEN

-532 CYIEG
+532 CHIEG

-550 DGCTIHSLDRGND
+550 DGCTIHSLDRGSD

-579 YGFLIVNSTL
+579 YGFLILNSTL
-589 TSDAAPGTVSLG
+589 TSDAAAGTVSLG
-601 RPWFASSDPDAH
+601 RPWFASSDPQAH

-618 RDSVLGNHIA
+618 RDSNLGSHIA

-636 GHAWTEGRFAEYRN
+636 GHAWTEGRFAEYN
-650 TGPGA
+650 NSGPGA
-655 YVNEFHAQLSE
+655 LINEFHPQLTPQE
-666 ADAAKFTVDAFLG
+666 ALKFTKETFLG
-679 DWNPAGHG
+679 DWTPAAGA

>member
-1 MSLRRFLGAATAV
+1 MSLRQMLGAATAV
-14 VLLSSLAS
+14 VMLGSLTAIPAAHARTGS
-22 APATAAPPLQASGA
+22 AGPGPTGLHAGALVPAAPLDA
-36 ATSPVQAPAV
+36 AGTPEAM
-46 QAASVLAPAVLAPF
+46 
-60 SLSEGNGPL
+60 

-81 GNGLAGTT
+81 GYGLAGTT
-89 GGQAGRI
+89 GGQAGRT
-96 VTASTIAQLQEYAS
+96 VTATTVQELTDYA
-110 AAEPLVIF
+110 AAEEPLVIF
-118 ISGSLTADQYVK
+118 IRGSLAATEYVK

-152 FKLINVSNVIFR
+152 FKLINTSNVIFR
-164 NFTVRDSYIPGDWD
+164 NFTIRDSYIPGDWD

-190 LDTSHH
+190 LDTTHH

-201 MKFERMGDG
+201 MKIQRMGDG

-219 YLTYSWNVFADNN
+219 LVTYSWNVFADNN
-232 KALGVGWTANA
+232 KALGVGWTSNA
-243 VTKMTIH
+243 VTRMTIH

-285 MGRNNA
+285 MGRNAA
-291 KVVLEGNY
+291 KVVLEANT
-299 FTAVQDPIVAKDPA
+299 FTAVQDPIVAKDPD
-313 TQVVNRDNIFD
+313 TEVVNRDNIFNG
-324 STRGRK
+324 TRGRK
-330 DNVGAAFDPAAYYS
+330 DNVGAAFDPAQNYAYQK
-344 YTLDSAAAVPGI
+344 DEAARVPDI

-365 NNAPNKTTNITV
+365 NKAPNNTTEITV

-392 GSIPAGSTQPR
+392 GSVPSGSTLPR

-410 TYREVVNVWAD
+410 TYRESVNVWAD

-437 VITYDLPANSAKFFG
+437 VISYDLPANGVKFYG
-452 GTWGAVG
+452 GTWGAGG
-459 SATLTVAA
+459 SATLNVLAE
-467 PGTTV
+467 GTTI
-472 RNLTVENAYDEA
+472 RNITVENTYDEA

-496 VADKVVFDG
+496 VADKVTFDG

-537 DVDFLYGR
+537 DVDFIYGR
-545 GTAVF
+545 GTAVL
-550 DGCTIHSLDRGND
+550 DGCTIHSLDRGSA
-563 TNNGYIVAPST
+563 TNNGYVVAPST

-579 YGFLIVNSTL
+579 YGILIINSSL

-618 RDSVLGNHIA
+618 RDSALGSHIA
-628 VQGWADMS
+628 VRGWADMS
-636 GHAWTEGRFAEYRN
+636 GHSWTEGRFAEYN
-650 TGPGA
+650 NSGPGA
-655 YVNEFHAQLSE
+655 YVNEFHPQLMPDE
-666 ADAAKFTVDAFLG
+666 AAKFTKETFLG
-679 DWNPAGHG
+679 DWIPAGRG

>member
-1 MSLRRFLGAATAV
+1 MSLRRLLGAATAV
-14 VLLSSLAS
+14 VMLGSLA
-22 APATAAPPLQASGA
+22 AVPAATAAPAGTTGQAA
-36 ATSPVQAPAV
+36 AAPAT
-46 QAASVLAPAVLAPF
+46 LATTADSTPEAM
-60 SLSEGNGPL
+60 

-81 GNGLAGTT
+81 GYGLAGTT

-96 VTASTIAQLQEYAS
+96 VTASTIGELTDYA
-110 AAEPLVIF
+110 AATEPLVIF
-118 ISGSLTADQYVK
+118 IRGSLAATDYVK

-152 FKLINVSNVIFR
+152 FKLINTSNVIFR
-164 NFTVRDSYIPGDWD
+164 NFTIRDSYIPGDWD

-190 LDTSHH
+190 LDTTHH

-201 MKFERMGDG
+201 MKIQRMGDG

-219 YLTYSWNVFADNN
+219 LVTYSWNVFADNN
-232 KALGVGWTANA
+232 KALGVGWTSNA
-243 VTKMTIH
+243 VTRMTIH

-285 MGRNNA
+285 MGRNAA
-291 KVVLEGNY
+291 KVVLEGNT
-299 FTAVQDPIVAKDPA
+299 FTAVQDPIVAKDPG
-313 TQVVNRDNIFD
+313 TEVVSRDNVFNG
-324 STRGRK
+324 TRGRR
-330 DNVGAAFDPAAYYS
+330 DNVGAAFDPAQNYAYQK
-344 YTLDSAAAVPGI
+344 DDAARVPDI
-356 VSAGAGPRE
+356 VAAGAGPRE
-365 NNAPNKTTNITV
+365 NSVPNNATGITV

-392 GSIPAGSTQPR
+392 GSIPSGSTMPR

-410 TYREVVNVWAD
+410 TYRESVNVWAD
-421 RPNLTIQGAT
+421 RTNLTIQGAT

-437 VITYDLPANSAKFFG
+437 VLSYDLPANGVKFYG
-452 GTWGAVG
+452 GTWGAGG
-459 SATLTVAA
+459 SATLNVLAE
-467 PGTTV
+467 GTTV

-496 VADKVVFDG
+496 VGDKVTFDG

-537 DVDFLYGR
+537 DVDFIYGR
-545 GTAVF
+545 GTAVL
-550 DGCTIHSLDRGND
+550 DGCTIHSLDRGSA
-563 TNNGYIVAPST
+563 TNNGYVVAPST

-579 YGFLIVNSTL
+579 YGILIVDSKL

-618 RDSVLGNHIA
+618 RDSVLGSHIA
-628 VQGWADMS
+628 VRGWADMS
-636 GHAWTEGRFAEYRN
+636 GHSWAEGRFAEYN
-650 TGPGA
+650 NSGPGA
-655 YVNEFHAQLSE
+655 HINEFHPQLTPDE
-666 ADAAKFTVDAFLG
+666 AAKFTRETFLG
-679 DWNPAGHG
+679 DWTPAERG

>member
-1 MSLRRFLGAATAV
+1 MSLRQMLGAATAV
-14 VLLSSLAS
+14 VMLGSLTAIPAAHARTGS
-22 APATAAPPLQASGA
+22 AGPGPTGLHAGALVPAAPLDA
-36 ATSPVQAPAV
+36 AGTPEAM
-46 QAASVLAPAVLAPF
+46 
-60 SLSEGNGPL
+60 

-81 GNGLAGTT
+81 GYGLAGTT
-89 GGQAGRI
+89 GGQAGRT
-96 VTASTIAQLQEYAS
+96 VTATTVQELTDYA
-110 AAEPLVIF
+110 AAEEPLVIF
-118 ISGSLTADQYVK
+118 IRGSLAATEYVK

-152 FKLINVSNVIFR
+152 FKLINTSNVIFR
-164 NFTVRDSYIPGDWD
+164 NFTIRDSYIPGDWD

-190 LDTSHH
+190 LDTTHH

-201 MKFERMGDG
+201 MKIQRMGDG

-219 YLTYSWNVFADNN
+219 LVTYSWNVFADNN
-232 KALGVGWTANA
+232 KALGVGWTSNA
-243 VTKMTIH
+243 VTRMTIH

-285 MGRNNA
+285 MGRNAA
-291 KVVLEGNY
+291 KVVLEANT
-299 FTAVQDPIVAKDPA
+299 FTAVQDPIVAKDPD
-313 TQVVNRDNIFD
+313 TEVVNRDNIFNG
-324 STRGRK
+324 TRGRK
-330 DNVGAAFDPAAYYS
+330 DNVGAAFDPAQNYAYQK
-344 YTLDSAAAVPGI
+344 DEAARVPDI

-365 NNAPNKTTNITV
+365 NKAPNNTTEITV

-392 GSIPAGSTQPR
+392 GSVPSGSTLPR

-410 TYREVVNVWAD
+410 TYRESVNVWAD

-437 VITYDLPANSAKFFG
+437 VISYDLPANGVKFYG
-452 GTWGAVG
+452 GTWGAGG
-459 SATLTVAA
+459 SATLNVLAE
-467 PGTTV
+467 GTTI
-472 RNLTVENAYDEA
+472 RNITVENTYDEA

-496 VADKVVFDG
+496 VADKVTFDG

-537 DVDFLYGR
+537 DVDFIYGR
-545 GTAVF
+545 GTAVL
-550 DGCTIHSLDRGND
+550 DGCTIHSLDRGSA
-563 TNNGYIVAPST
+563 TNNGYVVAPST

-579 YGFLIVNSTL
+579 YGILIINSSL

-618 RDSVLGNHIA
+618 RDSALGSHIA
-628 VQGWADMS
+628 VRGWADMS
-636 GHAWTEGRFAEYRN
+636 GHLWTEGRFAEYN
-650 TGPGA
+650 NSGPGA
-655 YVNEFHAQLSE
+655 YVNEFHPQLMPDE
-666 ADAAKFTVDAFLG
+666 AAKFTKETFLG
-679 DWNPAGHG
+679 DWIPAGRG

>member
-1 MSLRRFLGAATAV
+1 MSLRRLLGAATAV
-14 VLLSSLAS
+14 ALLGSLTAIP
-22 APATAAPPLQASGA
+22 AATAAPSPTVQQSGSLPATLEPA
-36 ATSPVQAPAV
+36 A
-46 QAASVLAPAVLAPF
+46 LAPSAENTPEA
-60 SLSEGNGPL
+60 L
-69 WKQTPDGFASLP
+69 WKQAPDGFAALP
-81 GNGLAGTT
+81 GYGLAGTT

-96 VTASTIAQLQEYAS
+96 VTASTIQELKDYAG

-118 ISGSLTADQYVK
+118 INGSLKATDYIK

-147 VVNAG
+147 MVNAG

-164 NFTVRDSYIPGDWD
+164 NFTIRDAYIPGDWD
-178 GKRPDNDRDGIQ
+178 GKSPQNDRDGIQ
-190 LDTSHH
+190 LDTTHH

-201 MKFERMGDG
+201 MKIQRMGDG

-219 YLTYSWNVFADNN
+219 LITYSWNVFADNN

-243 VTKMTIH
+243 VTRMTIH

-285 MGRNNA
+285 MGRNAA
-291 KVVLEGNY
+291 KLVVEGNS
-299 FTAVQDPIVAKDPA
+299 FSTVQDPIVAKDPA
-313 TQVVNRDNIFD
+313 TEVLNRDNIFNG
-324 STRGRK
+324 TRGRK
-330 DNVGAAFDPAAYYS
+330 DNVGTAFDPAQNYAYQK
-344 YTLDSAAAVPGI
+344 DDAARVPEI
-356 VSAGAGPRE
+356 VAAGAGPRE
-365 NNAPNKTTNITV
+365 NNAPNNATNITV
-377 ALDGTG
+377 ALDGSG

-392 GSIPAGSTQPR
+392 GSIPSDSTLPR

-410 TYREVVNVWAD
+410 TYRESVNIWAD

-437 VITYDLPANSAKFFG
+437 VITYDTPANGAKFFG
-452 GTWGAVG
+452 GTWGAGG
-459 SATLTVAA
+459 SATLNVLAE
-467 PGTTV
+467 GTTV

-496 VADKVVFDG
+496 VADRVTFDG

-550 DGCTIHSLDRGND
+550 DACTIHSLDRGSD
-563 TNNGYIVAPST
+563 TNNGFVVAPST

-579 YGFLIVNSTL
+579 YGFLITNSTL

-636 GHAWTEGRFAEYRN
+636 GHAWTEGRFAEYN
-650 TGPGA
+650 NSGPGA
-655 YVNEFHAQLSE
+655 YINEFHPQLSPEE
-666 ADAAKFTVDAFLG
+666 AGKFTKEAFLG
-679 DWNPAGHG
+679 DWKPEARS

>member
-1 MSLRRFLGAATAV
+1 MSLRQLLGAATAV
-14 VLLSSLAS
+14 VMLGSLTAIPAAHARTGS
-22 APATAAPPLQASGA
+22 AGPGPTGLHAGALVPAAPLDA
-36 ATSPVQAPAV
+36 AGTPEAM
-46 QAASVLAPAVLAPF
+46 
-60 SLSEGNGPL
+60 

-81 GNGLAGTT
+81 GYGLAGTT
-89 GGQAGRI
+89 GGQAGRT
-96 VTASTIAQLQEYAS
+96 VTATTVQELTDYA
-110 AAEPLVIF
+110 AAEEPLVIF
-118 ISGSLTADQYVK
+118 IRGSLAATEYVK

-152 FKLINVSNVIFR
+152 FKLINTSNVIFR
-164 NFTVRDSYIPGDWD
+164 NFTIRDSYIPGDWD

-190 LDTSHH
+190 LDTTHH

-201 MKFERMGDG
+201 MKIQRMGDG

-219 YLTYSWNVFADNN
+219 LVTYSWNVFADNN
-232 KALGVGWTANA
+232 KALGVGWTSNA
-243 VTKMTIH
+243 VTRMTIH

-285 MGRNNA
+285 MGRNAA
-291 KVVLEGNY
+291 KVVLEANT
-299 FTAVQDPIVAKDPA
+299 FTAVQDPIVAKDPD
-313 TQVVNRDNIFD
+313 TEVVNRDNIFNG
-324 STRGRK
+324 TRGRR
-330 DNVGAAFDPAAYYS
+330 DNVGAAFDPAQNYAYQK
-344 YTLDSAAAVPGI
+344 DEAARVPDI

-365 NNAPNKTTNITV
+365 NKAPNNTTEITV

-392 GSIPAGSTQPR
+392 GSVPSGSTLPR

-410 TYREVVNVWAD
+410 TYRESVNVWAD

-437 VITYDLPANSAKFFG
+437 VISYDLPANGVKFYG
-452 GTWGAVG
+452 GTWGAGG
-459 SATLTVAA
+459 SATLNVLAE
-467 PGTTV
+467 GTTI
-472 RNLTVENAYDEA
+472 RNITVENTYDEA

-496 VADKVVFDG
+496 VADKVTFDG

-537 DVDFLYGR
+537 DVDFIYGR
-545 GTAVF
+545 GTAVL
-550 DGCTIHSLDRGND
+550 DGCTIHSLDRGSA
-563 TNNGYIVAPST
+563 TNNGYVVAPST
-574 KNSNP
+574 KSSNP
-579 YGFLIVNSTL
+579 YGILIINSSL

-618 RDSVLGNHIA
+618 RDSALGSHIA
-628 VQGWADMS
+628 VRGWADMS
-636 GHAWTEGRFAEYRN
+636 GHSWTEGRFAEYN
-650 TGPGA
+650 NSGPGA
-655 YVNEFHAQLSE
+655 YVNEFHPQLMPDE
-666 ADAAKFTVDAFLG
+666 AAKFTKETFLG
-679 DWNPAGHG
+679 DWIPAGRG

>member
-1 MSLRRFLGAATAV
+1 MRLRRLLGAATAV
-14 VLLSSLAS
+14 VILGSLTAV
-22 APATAAPPLQASGA
+22 PARAEPIHSGTESPPEAAA
-36 ATSPVQAPAV
+36 
-46 QAASVLAPAVLAPF
+46 
-60 SLSEGNGPL
+60 L
-69 WKQTPDGFASLP
+69 WKQRPDGFAALP
-81 GNGLAGTT
+81 GNGLEGTT
-89 GGQAGRI
+89 GGQAGRH
-96 VTASTIAQLQEYAS
+96 VSVSSLEELKAYA
-110 AAEPLVIF
+110 ATEEPLVIF
-118 ISGSLTADQYVK
+118 LKGSITARDYVK
-130 IPVAA
+130 IPVAS
-135 NKSFIGTGAGAE
+135 NKSFIGTGAGVE
-147 VVNAG
+147 LVNAG

-210 LIDTRKDSD
+210 MIDTRKDSD

-232 KALGVGWTANA
+232 KALGVGWTSNA

-250 HNWIRNTTQR
+250 HNWIRNTVQR

-279 VGQYGM
+279 IGHYGM
-285 MGRNNA
+285 MGRNAA

-299 FTAVQDPIVAKDPA
+299 FTAVADPVVAKDPA
-313 TQVVNRDNIFD
+313 TEIVNRDNIFE

-330 DNVGAAFDPAAYYS
+330 DNVGSAFDPTQFYAYSKDNAA
-344 YTLDSAAAVPGI
+344 TVPGL
-356 VSAGAGPRE
+356 VSTSAGPRE
-365 NNAPNKTTNITV
+365 NKAPSTTTEVTV

-383 DFGSLQAAI
+383 DFGSVQAAI
-392 GSIPAGSTQPR
+392 GLIPVGNTQPR
-403 TITVKPG
+403 TITIKPG
-410 TYREVVNVWAD
+410 FYRESVNVWAD
-421 RPNLTIQGAT
+421 RPNVTLQGAT

-437 VITYDLPANSAKFFG
+437 VISYDTPANGAKFFG
-452 GTWGAVG
+452 GTWGAAG
-459 SATLTVAA
+459 SATLNVLAEN
-467 PGTTV
+467 TTV

-484 ANGGSQALAVRS
+484 VLGGSQALAVRT
-496 VADKVVFDG
+496 VADKITFDT

-550 DGCTIHSLDRGND
+550 DGCTIHSLDRGSD

-574 KNSNP
+574 KDSNP
-579 YGFLIVNSTL
+579 YGFLIVDSTL

-601 RPWFASSDPDAH
+601 RPWFASSDPNAH

-618 RDSVLGNHIA
+618 RDSNLGSHIA
-628 VQGWADMS
+628 EQGWSDMS
-636 GHAWTEGRFAEYRN
+636 GHAWTEGRFAEYNN

-655 YVNEFHAQLSE
+655 YTNEFHPQLTPEE
-666 ADAAKFTVDAFLG
+666 ALKFTKDTFLG
-679 DWNPAGHG
+679 DWTSAAGA

>member
-1 MSLRRFLGAATAV
+1 MSLRRLLGAATAAAF
-14 VLLSSLAS
+14 LGSLTAIP
-22 APATAAPPLQASGA
+22 AATASPAADLQTGSL
-36 ATSPVQAPAV
+36 PAI
-46 QAASVLAPAVLAPF
+46 LAPSAENTPEA
-60 SLSEGNGPL
+60 L
-69 WKQTPDGFASLP
+69 WKQAPDGFAALP
-81 GNGLAGTT
+81 GYGLPGTT
-89 GGQAGRI
+89 GGQAGSI
-96 VTASTIAQLQEYAS
+96 VTASTIQELKNYAG

-118 ISGSLTADQYVK
+118 INGSLKATDYIK
-130 IPVAA
+130 IPVTS

-152 FKLINVSNVIFR
+152 FKLINTSNVIFR
-164 NFTVRDSYIPGDWD
+164 NFTIRDAYIPGDWD
-178 GKRPDNDRDGIQ
+178 GKTPQNDRDGIQ
-190 LDTSHH
+190 LDTTHH

-201 MKFERMGDG
+201 MKIQRMGDG

-219 YLTYSWNVFADNN
+219 LITYSWNVFADNN

-243 VTKMTIH
+243 VTRMTIH

-279 VGQYGM
+279 IGQYGM
-285 MGRNNA
+285 MGRNAA
-291 KVVLEGNY
+291 KLVVEANN
-299 FTAVQDPIVAKDPA
+299 FSTVQDPIVAKDPA
-313 TQVVNRDNIFD
+313 TEVLNRDNNFNGI
-324 STRGRK
+324 RGRK
-330 DNVGAAFDPAAYYS
+330 DNVGTAFDPAQNYAYQK
-344 YTLDSAAAVPGI
+344 DDAARVPEI
-356 VSAGAGPRE
+356 VAAGAGPRE
-365 NNAPNKTTNITV
+365 NNAPNNATNIAV

-392 GSIPAGSTQPR
+392 GSIPAGSTLPR

-410 TYREVVNVWAD
+410 TYRESVNIWAD

-437 VITYDLPANSAKFFG
+437 VITYDTPANGAKFFG
-452 GTWGAVG
+452 GTWGAGG
-459 SATLTVAA
+459 SATLNVLAE
-467 PGTTV
+467 GTIV

-496 VADKVVFDG
+496 VADRVTFDG

-513 TYLADTTGRD
+513 TYLADTAGRD

-550 DGCTIHSLDRGND
+550 DGCTIHSLDRGSD
-563 TNNGYIVAPST
+563 TNNGFVVAPST

-579 YGFLIVNSTL
+579 YGFLITNSTL
-589 TSDAAPGTVSLG
+589 TSNAAPGTVSLG

-636 GHAWTEGRFAEYRN
+636 GHHWSEGRFAEYRN

-655 YVNEFHAQLSE
+655 YINEFHPQLSDE
-666 ADAAKFTVDAFLG
+666 DAARFTIENFLG
-679 DWNPAGHG
+679 DWKPAARG

>member
-1 MSLRRFLGAATAV
+1 MILRRLLGAATAV
-14 VLLSSLAS
+14 VMLGSLPAL
-22 APATAAPPLQASGA
+22 PATAAPADHTAGA
-36 ATSPVQAPAV
+36 
-46 QAASVLAPAVLAPF
+46 LAPAVTAQPPEA
-60 SLSEGNGPL
+60 S

-81 GNGLAGTT
+81 GDGLSGTT

-96 VTASTIAQLQEYAS
+96 VTAATLAQLQEYA
-110 AAEPLVIF
+110 AAVEPLVIF
-118 ISGSLTADQYVK
+118 VKGSIRAEQYVK

-135 NKSFIGTGAGAE
+135 NKSFIGVGAGAE

-190 LDTSHH
+190 LDTTHH

-219 YLTYSWNVFADNN
+219 FLTYSWNVFADNN
-232 KALGVGWTANA
+232 KALGVGWTDNA
-243 VTKMTIH
+243 VTRMTIH

-291 KVVLEGNY
+291 KVVLEANY
-299 FTAVQDPIVAKDPA
+299 FTAVQDPIVAKDPG
-313 TQVVNRDNIFD
+313 TEVVNRDNIFE
-324 STRGRK
+324 SVRGRK
-330 DNVGAAFDPAAYYS
+330 DNVGAAFDPAAS
-344 YTLDSAAAVPGI
+344 YAYQADDAARVPDT

-365 NNAPNKTTNITV
+365 NNAPNTADTITV

-392 GSIPAGSTQPR
+392 GSIPHGSTKPR

-410 TYREVVNVWAD
+410 VYREVVNVWAD

-431 ANPADV
+431 ANPSDV
-437 VITYDLPANSAKFFG
+437 VITYDLPASGAKFFG

-467 PGTTV
+467 TGTTV
-472 RNLTVENAYDEA
+472 KNLTVENAYDEA

-496 VADKVVFDG
+496 VADKVTFEG

-523 ATARTYLKN
+523 ATARTYLKD

-550 DGCTIHSLDRGND
+550 DGCTIHSVDRGSN

-579 YGFLIVNSTL
+579 YGFLIINSTL
-589 TSDAAPGTVSLG
+589 TSDAAAGTVSLG

-618 RDSVLGNHIA
+618 RDSVLGAHIA
-628 VQGWADMS
+628 EQGWADMG
-636 GHAWTEGRFAEYRN
+636 GHAWNEGRFAEYNN

-655 YVNEFHAQLSE
+655 FVNEFHPQLSPDE
-666 ADAAKFTVDAFLG
+666 ATRFTTEAFLG
-679 DWNPAGHG
+679 DWTPAGRG

>member
-1 MSLRRFLGAATAV
+1 MRLRRLLGAVTAV
-14 VLLSSLAS
+14 VILGSLTAAPARAEPIHSGTESS
-22 APATAAPPLQASGA
+22 APAA
-36 ATSPVQAPAV
+36 
-46 QAASVLAPAVLAPF
+46 
-60 SLSEGNGPL
+60 L
-69 WKQTPDGFASLP
+69 WKQRPDGFASLP
-81 GNGLAGTT
+81 GNGLDGTT
-89 GGQAGRI
+89 GGQAGRH
-96 VTASTIAQLQEYAS
+96 VSASSLEELAAYA
-110 AAEPLVIF
+110 AAEEPLVIF
-118 ISGSLTADQYVK
+118 LKGRITAQDYVK
-130 IPVAA
+130 IPVTS
-135 NKSFIGTGAGAE
+135 NKSFIGTGAGVE
-147 VVNAG
+147 LVNAG

-210 LIDTRKDSD
+210 MIDTRKDSD

-232 KALGVGWTANA
+232 KALGVGWTSNA
-243 VTKMTIH
+243 VTKMTVH
-250 HNWIRNTTQR
+250 HNWIRNTVQR

-279 VGQYGM
+279 IGQYGM
-285 MGRNNA
+285 MGRNAA

-299 FTAVQDPIVAKDPA
+299 FTAVADPVVAKDPA
-313 TQVVNRDNIFD
+313 TEVLNRDNIFD
-324 STRGRK
+324 ATRGRK
-330 DNVGAAFDPAAYYS
+330 DSVGSAFDPTQFYAYAKDDAAK
-344 YTLDSAAAVPGI
+344 VPGL
-356 VSAGAGPRE
+356 VSSGAGPRE
-365 NNAPNKTTNITV
+365 NQTPSTTTEVTV

-383 DFGSLQAAI
+383 DFASVQAAI
-392 GSIPAGSTQPR
+392 GSIPVGNTRPR
-403 TITVKPG
+403 TITIKPG
-410 TYREVVNVWAD
+410 FYREMVNVWAD
-421 RPNLTIQGAT
+421 RPNVTLQGAT
-431 ANPADV
+431 GDPSDV
-437 VITYDLPANSAKFFG
+437 VISYDLPANGAKFFG
-452 GTWGAVG
+452 GTWGAAG
-459 SATLTVAA
+459 SATLNVLAE
-467 PGTTV
+467 GTTV

-484 ANGGSQALAVRS
+484 VNGGSQALAVRT
-496 VADKVVFDG
+496 VADKVSFDN

-550 DGCTIHSLDRGND
+550 DDCTIHSLNRGSD

-618 RDSVLGNHIA
+618 RDSQLGSHIA
-628 VQGWADMS
+628 VQGWSDMS
-636 GHAWTEGRFAEYRN
+636 GHAWTEGRFAEYNN

-655 YVNEFHAQLSE
+655 YVNEFHPQLTDQE
-666 ADAAKFTVDAFLG
+666 ALKFTKETFLG
-679 DWNPAGHG
+679 DWTPAAGA

>member
-1 MSLRRFLGAATAV
+1 MSLRQLLGAATAV
-14 VLLSSLAS
+14 VMLGSLTAIPAAHAGTGSTGLSNTGLQA
-22 APATAAPPLQASGA
+22 AAPVPETTEDSAGTPEA
-36 ATSPVQAPAV
+36 M
-46 QAASVLAPAVLAPF
+46 
-60 SLSEGNGPL
+60 

-81 GNGLAGTT
+81 GYGLAGTT

-96 VTASTIAQLQEYAS
+96 VTASTIQELKD
-110 AAEPLVIF
+110 AATATEPLVIF
-118 ISGSLTADQYVK
+118 IRGTLKATDYVK

-135 NKSFIGTGAGAE
+135 NKSFIGVGADAE

-164 NFTVRDSYIPGDWD
+164 NFTVRDAYIPGDWD
-178 GKRPDNDRDGIQ
+178 GKRADNDRDGIQ
-190 LDTSHH
+190 LDTTHH

-219 YLTYSWNVFADNN
+219 LITYSWNVFADNN

-243 VTKMTIH
+243 VTRMTIH

-260 NFSLD
+260 NFSID

-279 VGQYGM
+279 IGQYGM
-285 MGRNNA
+285 MGRNAA
-291 KVVLEGNY
+291 KVVLEGNS
-299 FTAVQDPIVAKDPA
+299 FSAVQDPIVAKDPA
-313 TQVVNRDNIFD
+313 TEVVNRDNVFNG
-324 STRGRK
+324 TRGRK
-330 DNVGAAFDPAAYYS
+330 DNVGAAFDPTQYYAYQKDDAAR
-344 YTLDSAAAVPGI
+344 VPEL
-356 VSAGAGPRE
+356 VSAGAGPLGAS
-365 NNAPNKTTNITV
+365 APNSTTEITV
-377 ALDGTG
+377 APDGTG

-392 GSIPAGSTQPR
+392 GSVPSGSTLPR

-410 TYREVVNVWAD
+410 TYRESVNIWAD

-437 VITYDLPANSAKFFG
+437 VISYDLPANGVKFFG
-452 GTWGAVG
+452 GTWGSGG
-459 SATLTVAA
+459 SATLNVLAE
-467 PGTTV
+467 GTTV

-496 VADKVVFDG
+496 VADRVTFDG

-537 DVDFLYGR
+537 DVDFIYGR

-550 DGCTIHSLDRGND
+550 DGCTIHSLDRGSD

-579 YGFLIVNSTL
+579 YGFLIVDSTL

-618 RDSVLGNHIA
+618 RDSVLGSHIA
-628 VQGWADMS
+628 VQGWSDMS
-636 GHAWTEGRFAEYRN
+636 GHAWTEGRFAEYNN

-655 YVNEFHAQLSE
+655 YINGFHPQLTA
-666 ADAAKFTVDAFLG
+666 ADALKFTKDAFLG
-679 DWNPAGHG
+679 DWTPAGRG

>member
-1 MSLRRFLGAATAV
+1 MRLRRLLGAATAV
-14 VLLSSLAS
+14 VILGSLTAVPARAEPINTDTERS
-22 APATAAPPLQASGA
+22 APAA
-36 ATSPVQAPAV
+36 
-46 QAASVLAPAVLAPF
+46 
-60 SLSEGNGPL
+60 L
-69 WKQTPDGFASLP
+69 WKQQPDGFASLP

-89 GGQAGRI
+89 GGQAGRH
-96 VTASTIAQLQEYAS
+96 VSASSLEELKAYA
-110 AAEPLVIF
+110 AAEEPLVIF
-118 ISGSLTADQYVK
+118 LKGTITAEDYVK
-130 IPVAA
+130 IPVTS
-135 NKSFIGTGAGAE
+135 NKSFIGTGAGVE
-147 VVNAG
+147 LVNAG

-210 LIDTRKDSD
+210 MIDTRKDSD

-232 KALGVGWTANA
+232 KALGVGWTNNA

-250 HNWIRNTTQR
+250 HNWIRNTVQR

-279 VGQYGM
+279 IGQYGM
-285 MGRNNA
+285 MGRNAA
-291 KVVLEGNY
+291 KVVLEDNY
-299 FTAVQDPIVAKDPA
+299 FTAVADPVVAKDPA
-313 TQVVNRDNIFD
+313 TEIINRGNIFD
-324 STRGRK
+324 STHGRK
-330 DNVGAAFDPAAYYS
+330 DNVGSAFDPTQFYAYSKDTAAN
-344 YTLDSAAAVPGI
+344 VPGA
-356 VSAGAGPRE
+356 VTSSAGPRD
-365 NNAPNKTTNITV
+365 NKAPNSTAEVTV

-383 DFGSLQAAI
+383 DFASVQAAI
-392 GSIPAGSTQPR
+392 GSIPVGNTQPR
-403 TITVKPG
+403 TITIKPG
-410 TYREVVNVWAD
+410 FYREAVNIWAD
-421 RPNLTIQGAT
+421 RPNLTLQGAT
-431 ANPADV
+431 GDPADV
-437 VITYDLPANSAKFFG
+437 VISYDTPANGAKFFG
-452 GTWGAVG
+452 GTWGAAG
-459 SATLTVAA
+459 SATLNVLAEQ
-467 PGTTV
+467 TTI

-484 ANGGSQALAVRS
+484 ALGGSQALAVRT
-496 VADKVVFDG
+496 VADKVVFDN

-550 DGCTIHSLDRGND
+550 DGCTIHSLDRGSD

-589 TSDAAPGTVSLG
+589 TSNAAPGTVSLG
-601 RPWFASSDPDAH
+601 RPWFASSDPNAH

-618 RDSVLGNHIA
+618 RDSNLGSHIA
-628 VQGWADMS
+628 VQGWSDMS
-636 GHAWTEGRFAEYRN
+636 GHAWTEGRFAEYNN

-655 YVNEFHAQLSE
+655 YINEFHPQLTPQE
-666 ADAAKFTVDAFLG
+666 ALKFTKETFLG
-679 DWNPAGHG
+679 DWTPAAGA

>member
-1 MSLRRFLGAATAV
+1 MSLRRLLGAATAV
-14 VLLSSLAS
+14 VMLGSLTAVPAATAS
-22 APATAAPPLQASGA
+22 PAGAPQPSAALPATLIPAADAAPEAM
-36 ATSPVQAPAV
+36 
-46 QAASVLAPAVLAPF
+46 
-60 SLSEGNGPL
+60 
-69 WKQTPDGFASLP
+69 WKQTPDGFAALP
-81 GNGLAGTT
+81 GYGLAGTT

-96 VTASTIAQLQEYAS
+96 VTASTIEELANHAA

-118 ISGSLTADQYVK
+118 IRGSLTARDYIK

-135 NKSFIGTGAGAE
+135 NKSFIGAGAGSE

-164 NFTVRDSYIPGDWD
+164 NFTIRDSYIPGDWD

-190 LDTSHH
+190 LDTTHH

-201 MKFERMGDG
+201 MKIQRMGDG

-219 YLTYSWNVFADNN
+219 LITYSWNVFADNN
-232 KALGVGWTANA
+232 KALGVGWTSNA
-243 VTKMTIH
+243 VTRMTIH

-279 VGQYGM
+279 IGQYGM
-285 MGRNNA
+285 MGRNAA
-291 KVVLEGNY
+291 KVVLEGNS
-299 FTAVQDPIVAKDPA
+299 FSTVQDPIVAKDPG
-313 TQVVNRDNIFD
+313 TEVVNRDNVFNG
-324 STRGRK
+324 TRGRR
-330 DNVGAAFDPAAYYS
+330 DNVGSAFDPAQNYAYQK
-344 YTLDSAAAVPGI
+344 DDAARVPDI
-356 VSAGAGPRE
+356 VASGAGPRE
-365 NNAPNKTTNITV
+365 DNAPNKSTEITV

-392 GSIPAGSTQPR
+392 GSIPSGSTLPR

-410 TYREVVNVWAD
+410 TYRESVNIWAD

-437 VITYDLPANSAKFFG
+437 VVSYDLPANGVKFFG
-452 GTWGAVG
+452 GTWGAGG
-459 SATLTVAA
+459 SATLNVLAE
-467 PGTTV
+467 GTTV
-472 RNLTVENAYDEA
+472 RNLTVENTYDEA

-496 VADKVVFDG
+496 VADKVIFDG

-537 DVDFLYGR
+537 DVDFIYGR
-545 GTAVF
+545 GTAVL
-550 DGCTIHSLDRGND
+550 DGCTIHSLDRGSA

-579 YGFLIVNSTL
+579 YGILIVDSNL
-589 TSDAAPGTVSLG
+589 TSNAAAGTVSLG

-618 RDSVLGNHIA
+618 RDSVLGSHIA
-628 VQGWADMS
+628 VRGWADMS
-636 GHAWTEGRFAEYRN
+636 GHSWTEGRFAEYN
-650 TGPGA
+650 NSGPGA
-655 YVNEFHAQLSE
+655 HVNEFHPQLTPEE
-666 ADAAKFTVDAFLG
+666 ANKFTKEAFLG
-679 DWNPAGHG
+679 DWTPAGRG

>member
-1 MSLRRFLGAATAV
+1 MSLRQMLGAATAV
-14 VLLSSLAS
+14 VMLGSLTAIPAAHARTGS
-22 APATAAPPLQASGA
+22 AGPGPTGLHAGALVPAAPLDA
-36 ATSPVQAPAV
+36 AGTPEAM
-46 QAASVLAPAVLAPF
+46 
-60 SLSEGNGPL
+60 

-81 GNGLAGTT
+81 GYGLAGTT
-89 GGQAGRI
+89 GGQAGRT
-96 VTASTIAQLQEYAS
+96 VTATTVQELTDYA
-110 AAEPLVIF
+110 AAEEPLVIF
-118 ISGSLTADQYVK
+118 IRGSLAATEYVK

-152 FKLINVSNVIFR
+152 FKLINTSNVIFR
-164 NFTVRDSYIPGDWD
+164 NFTIRDSYIPGDWD

-190 LDTSHH
+190 LDTTHH

-201 MKFERMGDG
+201 MKVQRMGDG

-219 YLTYSWNVFADNN
+219 LVTYSWNVFADNN
-232 KALGVGWTANA
+232 KALGVGWTSNA
-243 VTKMTIH
+243 VTRMTIH

-285 MGRNNA
+285 MGRNAA
-291 KVVLEGNY
+291 KVVLEANT
-299 FTAVQDPIVAKDPA
+299 FTAVQDPIVAKDPD
-313 TQVVNRDNIFD
+313 TEVVNRDNIFNG
-324 STRGRK
+324 TRGRR
-330 DNVGAAFDPAAYYS
+330 DNVGAAFDPAQNYAYQK
-344 YTLDSAAAVPGI
+344 DEAARVPDI

-365 NNAPNKTTNITV
+365 NKAPNNTTEITV

-392 GSIPAGSTQPR
+392 GSVPSGSTLPR

-410 TYREVVNVWAD
+410 TYRESVNVWAD

-437 VITYDLPANSAKFFG
+437 VISYDLPANGVKFYG
-452 GTWGAVG
+452 GTWGAGG
-459 SATLTVAA
+459 SATLNVLAE
-467 PGTTV
+467 GTTI
-472 RNLTVENAYDEA
+472 RNITVENTYDEA

-496 VADKVVFDG
+496 VADKVTFDG

-537 DVDFLYGR
+537 DVDFIYGR
-545 GTAVF
+545 GTAVL
-550 DGCTIHSLDRGND
+550 DGCTIHSLDRGSA
-563 TNNGYIVAPST
+563 TNNGYVVAPST

-579 YGFLIVNSTL
+579 YGILIINSSL

-618 RDSVLGNHIA
+618 RDSALGSHIA
-628 VQGWADMS
+628 VRGWADMS
-636 GHAWTEGRFAEYRN
+636 GHSWTEGRFAEYN
-650 TGPGA
+650 NSGPGA
-655 YVNEFHAQLSE
+655 YVNEFHPQLMPDE
-666 ADAAKFTVDAFLG
+666 AAKFTKETFLG
-679 DWNPAGHG
+679 DWIPAGRG

>member
-1 MSLRRFLGAATAV
+1 MRLRRLLGAVTAV
-14 VLLSSLAS
+14 VILGSL
-22 APATAAPPLQASGA
+22 TAAPARAESQPGTAD
-36 ATSPVQAPAV
+36 APAES
-46 QAASVLAPAVLAPF
+46 AA
-60 SLSEGNGPL
+60 L
-69 WKQTPDGFASLP
+69 WKQRPDGFASLP
-81 GNGLAGTT
+81 GNGLDGTT
-89 GGQAGRI
+89 GGQAGRH
-96 VTASTIAQLQEYAS
+96 VSASSLGELKAFAAS
-110 AAEPLVIF
+110 EEPLVIF
-118 ISGSLTADQYVK
+118 LKGSITAQDYVK
-130 IPVAA
+130 IPVAS
-135 NKSFIGTGAGAE
+135 NKSFIGTGAGVE
-147 VVNAG
+147 LVNAG

-196 VWVDH
+196 IWVDH

-210 LIDTRKDSD
+210 MIDTRKDSD

-232 KALGVGWTANA
+232 KALGVGWTSNA

-250 HNWIRNTTQR
+250 HNWIRNTVQR

-279 VGQYGM
+279 IGQYGM
-285 MGRNNA
+285 MGRNAA

-299 FTAVQDPIVAKDPA
+299 FTAVADPVVAKDPA
-313 TQVVNRDNIFD
+313 TEIVNRDNIFD
-324 STRGRK
+324 ATRGRK
-330 DNVGAAFDPAAYYS
+330 DNVGTAFDPTQSYAY
-344 YTLDSAAAVPGI
+344 TKDSAANVPG
-356 VSAGAGPRE
+356 VVTSSAGPRE
-365 NNAPNKTTNITV
+365 NKAPGTTTEVTV

-383 DFGSLQAAI
+383 DFGSVQAAI
-392 GSIPAGSTQPR
+392 GSIPAGNTQPR
-403 TITVKPG
+403 TITIKPG
-410 TYREVVNVWAD
+410 FYRESVNIWAD
-421 RPNLTIQGAT
+421 RPNVTLQGAT
-431 ANPADV
+431 GNPSDV
-437 VITYDLPANSAKFFG
+437 VISYDTPANGAKFFG
-452 GTWGAVG
+452 GTWGAAG
-459 SATLTVAA
+459 SATLNVLAE
-467 PGTTV
+467 GTTV

-484 ANGGSQALAVRS
+484 VNGGSQALAVRT
-496 VADKVVFDG
+496 VADRVVFDN

-550 DGCTIHSLDRGND
+550 DGCTIHSLDRGSD

-601 RPWFASSDPDAH
+601 RPWFASSDPNAH

-618 RDSVLGNHIA
+618 RDSQLGSHIA
-628 VQGWADMS
+628 VQGWSDMS
-636 GHAWTEGRFAEYRN
+636 GHAWTEGRFAEYNN

-655 YVNEFHAQLSE
+655 YINEFHPQLTSQE
-666 ADAAKFTVDAFLG
+666 ALKFTKETFLG
-679 DWNPAGHG
+679 DWTPAAGA

>member
-1 MSLRRFLGAATAV
+1 MSLRRLLGAAAAV
-14 VLLSSLAS
+14 VILSTLTT
-22 APATAAPPLQASGA
+22 APATAAPAPQAAKALSA
-36 ATSPVQAPAV
+36 KALSPAV
-46 QAASVLAPAVLAPF
+46 LAPSVLAPA
-60 SLSEGNGPL
+60 SLSEENEPL

-81 GNGLAGTT
+81 GLGLEGTT
-89 GGQAGRI
+89 GGQAGKT
-96 VTASTIAQLQEYAS
+96 VTASTFAQLKEYA
-110 AAEPLVIF
+110 AAPEPLVIF
-118 ISGSLTADQYVK
+118 IDGTLEAEQYVK

-135 NKSFIGTGAGAE
+135 NKSFIGVGAGAE

-164 NFTVRDSYIPGDWD
+164 NFTIRDSYIPGDWD

-201 MKFERMGDG
+201 MRLQRMGDG

-219 YLTYSWNVFADNN
+219 YLTYSWNIFADNN
-232 KALGVGWTANA
+232 KALGVGWTSNA
-243 VTKMTIH
+243 VTRMTIH

-285 MGRNNA
+285 MGRNAA

-299 FTAVQDPIVAKDPA
+299 FTAVQDPIVAKDPG
-313 TQVVNRDNIFD
+313 TEVVNRDNIFN

-330 DNVGAAFDPAAYYS
+330 DNVGAAFDPASFYAYQE
-344 YTLDSAAAVPGI
+344 DDAAAVPGI
-356 VSAGAGPRE
+356 VTAGAGPRE
-365 NNAPNKTTNITV
+365 NNAANTTAEITV

-383 DFGSLQAAI
+383 DYGSLQAAI

-437 VITYDLPANSAKFFG
+437 VITYDTPANGAKFFG

-459 SATLTVAA
+459 SATLTVSAS
-467 PGTTV
+467 GTTV

-550 DGCTIHSLDRGND
+550 DGCTIHSLDRGSD
-563 TNNGYIVAPST
+563 SNNGYIVAPST

-579 YGFLIVNSTL
+579 YGFLITNSTL

-650 TGPGA
+650 SGPGA
-655 YVNEFHAQLSE
+655 YVNEFHPQLSDQ
-666 ADAAKFTVDAFLG
+666 DAAKFTVETFLG
-679 DWNPAGHG
+679 DWAPAGRG